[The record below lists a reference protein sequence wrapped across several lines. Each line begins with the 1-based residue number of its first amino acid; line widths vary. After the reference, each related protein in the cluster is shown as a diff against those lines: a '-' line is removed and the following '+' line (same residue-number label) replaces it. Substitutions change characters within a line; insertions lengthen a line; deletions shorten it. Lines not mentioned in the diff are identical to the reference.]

1 MAKTMDKNTVAK
13 KMFDEGEA
21 DDLLIEPERSPKRVT
36 IREEMGV
43 SLIRRRSPAQFIP
56 LSAIVKRSRA
66 QVRLSDFDPEKY
78 PEDKC
83 LLESIR
89 NRGVVSPVMVKEFI
103 EDDDDLLADA
113 KYELIY
119 GHRRVSACKVLG
131 FTTIPAFVVESTVNS
146 AEVTMTENIGV
157 RTLSAY
163 ERGREFDGYLTSHDI
178 SIRAFSELNGFPH
191 PYVIELLHAYRNS
204 LRFPEIES
212 LYQDGKLYSR
222 DVPGIAELYG
232 NSDEPVRELLIET
245 LPDLSRKQI
254 KEMIGICSSGVS
266 AAGYLNTLRKAH
278 SAPADSPEIIP
289 AGSGIPT
296 GKRDG
301 AAAEK
306 VPGTSGLWEDLE
318 GSPDYVSRQ
327 AVLYDCSEEDV
338 RKAAGICREENAQPE
353 MLRCMLLLR
362 KNGGEISKSALDSVR
377 RITSDRNTGKAVS
390 LYISAYEKLN
400 RQRSACEKKLSKIAA
415 ENGVDAEIIRKLLG
429 N

>member
-1 MAKTMDKNTVAK
+1 MAKAINKDAVAK

-21 DDLLIEPERSPKRVT
+21 DDLLIETERSSKRVT
-36 IREEMGV
+36 IREEAGV

-56 LSAIVKRSRA
+56 LSAIVKRSES

-83 LLESIR
+83 LMESIR

-131 FTTIPAFVVESTVNS
+131 FTTIPAFVVDPTVNS
-146 AEVTMTENIGV
+146 VDVTMTENIGV

-163 ERGREFDGYLTSHDI
+163 ERGREFDGYLSSHDI
-178 SIRAFSELNGFPH
+178 SIRSFSEKNGFPH
-191 PYVIELLHAYRNS
+191 PYVVELLHAYRS
-204 LRFPEIES
+204 SRSFPEIES

-232 NSDEPVRELLIET
+232 NSDEPVRELLIEM

-254 KEMIGICSSGVS
+254 KEMIELCRSGGS
-266 AAGYLNTLRKAH
+266 AAGYLNALGKVH
-278 SAPADSPEIIP
+278 SVPAVSPADVPSDPDLPAKEKDKASEKSPE
-289 AGSGIPT
+289 
-296 GKRDG
+296 
-301 AAAEK
+301 
-306 VPGTSGLWEDLE
+306 TSVLWKDLE
-318 GSPDYVSRQ
+318 ENADYMSSQ
-327 AVLYDCSEEDV
+327 AILYDCSEEDV
-338 RKAAGICREENAQPE
+338 RKAAGICRKENAEPE
-353 MLRCMLLLR
+353 MLRCMLLIR
-362 KNGGEISKSALDSVR
+362 KNGGEISEGSLKAVR
-377 RITSDRNTGKAVS
+377 RITSNRTAGKAVS

-400 RQRSACEKKLSKIAA
+400 RQRSACEKKLSRIAP
-415 ENGVDAEIIRKLLG
+415 ENSGDTEIIRKLLG